1 MEESELTFKELSRW
15 ALEARTA
22 TQIRNEIIRELRT
35 DGHTLQSIADAA
47 GMSKGGIALIC
58 KGANN
63 E

>member
-1 MEESELTFKELSRW
+1 MDESDFTFEELKRW
-15 ALEARTA
+15 AKEARTA
-22 TQIRNEIIRELRT
+22 TQIRNEIIRDLREL
-35 DGHTLQSIADAA
+35 GCTLQSIADAA